1 MPEDFLPPVDVEQRA
16 RRCIREN
23 NLRIA
28 YERITALV
36 ELVNALRVKC
46 IKNYRDGAGMDGDL
60 IEILKGINDPSNR
73 RPQLAIV
80 RVTWPPATSKLPALS
95 LRSWFSARSPQ
106 PARSRRLC

>member
-36 ELVNALRVKC
+36 ELLNDLPVKF
-46 IKNYRDGAGMDGDL
+46 IKTYRAAVRLDGDL
-60 IEILKGINDPSNR
+60 REILKGLDDLSNLQ
-73 RPQLAIV
+73 PELANV
-80 RVTWPPATSKLPALS
+80 RGMGHTETSKWPSSFGRIWCA
-95 LRSWFSARSPQ
+95 ARSLQ
-106 PARSRRLC
+106 PARSGRLC